1 MKITILCVGK
11 IKEKFY
17 TDAVSEYMKR
27 LSRYGKPEVI
37 EVADEKTPDRA
48 SEGQVEQIKKKEAD
62 RLLDRM
68 KPDAYTITLEIQGKK
83 LDSVAFAG
91 LLEKAAVEGKGHIQF
106 VVGGSLGRHA

>member
-48 SEGQVEQIKKKEAD
+48 SEVQVEQIKKKEAD

-83 LDSVAFAG
+83 MVR
-91 LLEKAAVEGKGHIQF
+91 E
-106 VVGGSLGRHA
+106 

>member
-1 MKITILCVGK
+1 MKITILSVGK

-48 SEGQVEQIKKKEAD
+48 SEVQVEQIKKKEAD
-62 RLLDRM
+62 R
-68 KPDAYTITLEIQGKK
+68 KN
-83 LDSVAFAG
+83 AG
-91 LLEKAAVEGKGHIQF
+91 RI
-106 VVGGSLGRHA
+106 